1 MSPRS
6 TGARGPYA
14 KTAER
19 RAEIIAAA
27 RDVFAAHGFRSGS
40 IQDIAD
46 GCGISQSA
54 VLHHFPTKE
63 DLLLAVLAERDSRGD
78 DIKEGLE
85 LEEGLRAQATHNT
98 GTPGII
104 ELYTTLCAESTS
116 VEHPAHAYF
125 AERFR
130 RTRASFGDQ
139 FRELEAAGRLRPD
152 VDPDLAG
159 AGLVALWDG
168 AQLQWLMEPTAV
180 DVVASLRHYLSL
192 VLLPDRHPS

>member
-19 RAEIIAAA
+19 RAAITAAA

-40 IQDIAD
+40 VQEIAD
-46 GCGISQSA
+46 RSGISQSA

-63 DLLLAVLAERDSRGD
+63 DLLLAVLADRDARGD
-78 DIKEGLE
+78 DLSEGLA
-85 LEEGLRAQATHNT
+85 LEDGVLAQATHNAEA
-98 GTPGII
+98 PGII

-116 VEHPAHAYF
+116 PEHPAHRYF

-130 RTRASFGDQ
+130 RTRAAFGEQ
-139 FRELEAAGRLRPD
+139 FRELERAGRLRPG
-152 VDPDLAG
+152 VDPELAG
-159 AGLVALWDG
+159 AGLVGLWDG
-168 AQLQWLMEPTAV
+168 VQLQWTMSPDEV
-180 DVVASLRHYLSL
+180 DVAAALRHYLDL
-192 VLLPDRHPS
+192 VILPL

>member
-19 RAEIIAAA
+19 RAAIIAAA

-40 IQDIAD
+40 VQDIAD

-63 DLLLAVLAERDSRGD
+63 DLLLAVLADRDARGD
-78 DIKEGLE
+78 DLKEGLD
-85 LEEGLRAQATHNT
+85 LEGGVLAQVSHNT

-104 ELYTTLCAESTS
+104 ELYTTLCSESTS
-116 VEHPAHAYF
+116 PEHPAHAYF

-130 RTRASFGDQ
+130 RTRASFGEQ
-139 FRELEAAGRLRPD
+139 FEELRAQGRLRPD
-152 VDPDLAG
+152 VDPALAG

-168 AQLQWLMEPTAV
+168 AQLQWLMDPSRV
-180 DVVASLRHYLSL
+180 DVGAALRHYLSL
-192 VLLPDRHPS
+192 VIVPDRQ

>member
-19 RAEIIAAA
+19 RAAIIAAA
-27 RDVFAAHGFRSGS
+27 RTVFASHGYRSGS
-40 IQDIAD
+40 VQEVAD
-46 GCGISQSA
+46 RCGISQSA
-54 VLHHFPTKE
+54 VLHHFPAKE
-63 DLLLAVLAERDSRGD
+63 DLLLAVLADRDDRGD
-78 DIKEGLE
+78 DIKEGLA
-85 LEEGLRAQATHNT
+85 LEAGVALQASHNT

-116 VEHPAHAYF
+116 REHPAHEYF

-130 RTRASFGDQ
+130 RARTSFGEQ
-139 FRELEAAGRLRPD
+139 FRALGEEGRLRAG
-152 VDPDLAG
+152 VDPALAG

-168 AQLQWLMEPTAV
+168 AQLQWLLDPDAV
-180 DVVASLRHYLSL
+180 DVGAALRHYLDL
-192 VLLPDRHPS
+192 VLLPESDRA